1 MSLCVLMAHTGKES
15 GLGAWGGRE
24 GLGEVGTEWCEGW
37 LLRCELA
44 PLPAGDTE
52 HVELAQ
58 LSSTAPSLILHSTI
72 PRPPQPCHGGGTCAC
87 AISAGQRPKVRTLPA
102 FAFFIFSTP
111 AHSASQEAAVPMPT
125 SIPHSWG
132 CPGSSSAPATTGEAG
147 SSQLRPP
154 ALPSLAGALGTGER
168 SGTGAEML
176 PRDNTVPT
184 DRNKAVT
191 NDMCWW
197 PPRSPPAGSV
207 VSDANLLQLITAT
220 ATAAAA
226 FTKSR
231 GMPDY
236 FHAPR
241 EPRGCVCTGCFP
253 NISQGP
259 ACPGAGGCP
268 KYRQQAEAGR

>member
-1 MSLCVLMAHTGKES
+1 MHHCQQETPSTWNWPSC
-15 GLGAWGGRE
+15 
-24 GLGEVGTEWCEGW
+24 
-37 LLRCELA
+37 
-44 PLPAGDTE
+44 PLQHHP
-52 HVELAQ
+52 
-58 LSSTAPSLILHSTI
+58 
-72 PRPPQPCHGGGTCAC
+72 
-87 AISAGQRPKVRTLPA
+87 
-102 FAFFIFSTP
+102 
-111 AHSASQEAAVPMPT
+111 
-125 SIPHSWG
+125 
-132 CPGSSSAPATTGEAG
+132 SSSAAPPRRRDTCLCHLCWPEAQGEDFASLYLLHLLHASSLCFTRGCSPCANIHPTRLGVPRWLLSPRHHRHGEAG
-147 SSQLRPP
+147 SSQLQPP

-176 PRDNTVPT
+176 PRDSTVPT
-184 DRNKAVT
+184 DQNKAVT

-220 ATAAAA
+220 AAAAAA

-268 KYRQQAEAGR
+268 KY